1 MNRPSP
7 LFGRRSLALAGASFA
22 LTSLAM
28 LSAGGGAPAQAQ
40 ALANHDSSAPVD
52 MAADRIEVQD
62 RADRVIVSGDVR
74 VTQAGMTLTAPRMTI
89 ASTRAGRTD
98 LNPLD
103 APGRAPVTK
112 GHEGGERNVRNYD
125 LNQRRHN

>member
-74 VTQAGMTLTAPRMTI
+74 VTQAGMTLTAQRSEEHTSELQSLMRI
-89 ASTRAGRTD
+89 SYAVFC
-98 LNPLD
+98 
-103 APGRAPVTK
+103 VTK
-112 GHEGGERNVRNYD
+112 KNTKD
-125 LNQRRHN
+125 LTD

>member
-74 VTQAGMTLTAPRMTI
+74 VTQAGMTLTAQRLTI
-89 ASTRAGRTD
+89 AYTPAGGTDITRLDPAAG
-98 LNPLD
+98 
-103 APGRAPVTK
+103 GPVPK
-112 GHEGGERNVRNYD
+112 GNHGAEG
-125 LNQRRHN
+125 Q

>member
-40 ALANHDSSAPVD
+40 ALANPDSSAPVD
-52 MAADRIEVQD
+52 MAADRIEVQA
-62 RADRVIVSGDVR
+62 RADRVSVSGELSVPQPGR
-74 VTQAGMTLTAPRMTI
+74 QRTAHRTTTPHPPHRTPITI
-89 ASTRAGRTD
+89 A
-98 LNPLD
+98 P
-103 APGRAPVTK
+103 
-112 GHEGGERNVRNYD
+112 
-125 LNQRRHN
+125 HNG